1 MIACEGTRCRIGG
14 AVTVDTTGALLR
26 ELLPQIAAAGV
37 DSLDFSGVEAADSAA
52 LALVFSALREAKKAG
67 RTLVCTGLPE
77 SFTTLAEL
85 YGVSDL
91 LPA

>member
-1 MIACEGTRCRIGG
+1 MIACEGTRCSIGG
-14 AVTVDTTGALLR
+14 AVTVDTAGALLR
-26 ELLPQIAAAGV
+26 ELLPQIGQGV
-37 DSLDFSGVEAADSAA
+37 DHLDFSGVEHADSAA
-52 LALVFSALREAKKAG
+52 LALIFSALRHARQAG
-67 RTLVCTGLPE
+67 RTLTCSGLPA

>member
-1 MIACEGTRCRIGG
+1 MIACEGTRCRITG
-14 AVTVDTTGALLR
+14 AVTVDSVGGLLR
-26 ELLPQIAAAGV
+26 ELQPQLAKGV
-37 DSLDFSGVEAADSAA
+37 DTLDFSGVDTADSAA
-52 LALVFSALREAKKAG
+52 LALIFSAMRQARQAG
-67 RTLVCTGLPE
+67 RTLVCTGLPA